1 MDWREVAKR
10 EDGLNTLE
18 GFARGMNIQKST
30 AVLYIHELRKKG
42 FVRTMRGKGG
52 GRLYDISPLS
62 LRKTGSD
69 GFYDVLN
76 RNSPLKIQERFEH
89 RVYGRTMTV
98 EEVIVE
104 AMRRRDSRII
114 LSSLA
119 LFRKVEDWSLLYMLA
134 KKHGLVRQA
143 GALHALSRRIFRVRR
158 LDGRILRRMREAHVE
173 DKFIVP
179 KLKSDDFQDIE
190 KEWGVYIPF
199 NKSDLEKIKPVK

>member
-1 MDWREVAKR
+1 MDWRHIAKR

-18 GFARGMNIQKST
+18 GFARDMNIRRST
-30 AVLYIHELRKKG
+30 AVLYIHELRKRG
-42 FVRTMRGKGG
+42 FVRTLRGRGG
-52 GRLYDISPLS
+52 SRLYDISPVR
-62 LRKTGSD
+62 LRKAGSE

-76 RNSPLKIQERFEH
+76 RNSPLKIQEPFEH

-134 KKHGLVRQA
+134 KKHGLLRQA
-143 GALHALSRRIFRVRR
+143 GALHALSRRIFKVRR